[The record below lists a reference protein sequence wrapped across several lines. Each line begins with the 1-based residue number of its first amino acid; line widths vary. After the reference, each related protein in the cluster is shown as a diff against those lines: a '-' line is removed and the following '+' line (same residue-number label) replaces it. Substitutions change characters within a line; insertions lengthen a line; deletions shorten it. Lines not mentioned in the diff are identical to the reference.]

1 MPYEFTAEEFN
12 RFSEEI
18 LKAEG
23 DQATLTSLLA
33 DMNGTITGAIAKDI
47 SQTEQVKTVTAENE
61 RLRKANMDLFLRVG
75 QVMESPG
82 PSGQQQTEEPKKLTT
97 AEYMNQYFD
106 KLDEQKGGK

>member
-33 DMNGTITGAIAKDI
+33 DMNGTITGAIAKDMA
-47 SQTEQVKTVTAENE
+47 QTEKVNTVTAEND

-75 QVMESPG
+75 QVMENPG
-82 PSGQQQTEEPKKLTT
+82 PSGQQQTEEPKKITT
-97 AEYMNQYFD
+97 ADYMTQYFEKVD
-106 KLDEQKGGK
+106 TQKGGK